1 MVDTRAYFTAATCA
15 ISLFKILSVNTPL
28 KFFST
33 NNNINDH
40 NMPSVEGDKSLII
53 YDKYSKFKLN
63 NNRNLTKLDRDYIIL
78 TKEEKSIIIGLL
90 LSDA

>member
-1 MVDTRAYFTAATCA
+1 M
-15 ISLFKILSVNTPL
+15 SVNTPL

-33 NNNINDH
+33 NNNTNIKDL
-40 NMPSVEGDKSLII
+40 VI

-63 NNRNLTKLDRDYIIL
+63 NKSFLTKLDRNYIIL

-90 LSDA
+90 LSDAWLQKVKVEILE

>member
-1 MVDTRAYFTAATCA
+1 LTRAYFTAATCA
-15 ISLFKILSVNTPL
+15 ISLLKILSVNTPL

-33 NNNINDH
+33 NNSSNINVKD
-40 NMPSVEGDKSLII
+40 LII

-63 NNRNLTKLDRDYIIL
+63 NKKILTKLDRDYIIL

-90 LSDA
+90 LSDG